1 MTKTMA
7 GNIARWFAVLPGAA
21 LAMVASSFPLH
32 LVLYQTLT
40 GSGIVEPYPEA
51 PERLLGPLVA
61 TLAFVWAGSR
71 IAPNNKVQAAVAL
84 FGLMLLGS
92 GASLALAV
100 SGAHFGNT
108 GYYLRMGGLPVAAGI
123 AGAFIGLY
131 IAYRENG
138 AGRGSI

>member
-1 MTKTMA
+1 MA
-7 GNIARWFAVLPGAA
+7 GNIARWFAVLPGAT

-40 GSGIVEPYPEA
+40 GSGMVEPYPEA

-84 FGLMLLGS
+84 FGLMQLGS

-100 SGAHFGNT
+100 SGAHLGNA

-123 AGAFIGLY
+123 GGAFIGLY

>member
-1 MTKTMA
+1 MA
-7 GNIARWFAVLPGAA
+7 GNIARWFAVLPGAT

-40 GSGIVEPYPEA
+40 GSGMVEPYPEA

-100 SGAHFGNT
+100 SGAHLGNA

-123 AGAFIGLY
+123 GGAFIGLY

>member
-1 MTKTMA
+1 MTMA
-7 GNIARWFAVLPGAA
+7 ENIARWFAVLPGAA
-21 LAMVASSFPLH
+21 FAMVASSFPLH

-40 GSGIVEPYPEA
+40 GSGIVEPYPDA

-71 IAPNNKVQAAVAL
+71 IAPNNKIHAAVAL

>member
-1 MTKTMA
+1 ML
-7 GNIARWFAVLPGAA
+7 I
-21 LAMVASSFPLH
+21 SSVPLH

-71 IAPNNKVQAAVAL
+71 IAPYRKVEAAVAL

-100 SGAHFGNT
+100 SGAHFGNVS
-108 GYYLRMGGLPVAAGI
+108 YYVRMGGLPVAAGI

-138 AGRGSI
+138 AATHSERTDARL